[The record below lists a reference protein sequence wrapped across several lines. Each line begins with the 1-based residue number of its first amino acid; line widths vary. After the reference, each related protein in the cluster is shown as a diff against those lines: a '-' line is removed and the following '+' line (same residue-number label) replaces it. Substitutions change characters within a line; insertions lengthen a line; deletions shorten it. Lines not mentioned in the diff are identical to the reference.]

1 MNKDSNSS
9 NILDNLLSRM
19 EQYANNLETLVE
31 ERTHSY
37 LEEKKKYL
45 NLKIVIMMLISFFVV
60 TTKINID
67 AKKILNYW
75 DFFSSEMKRV
85 NPKSEDKF
93 NLIIM
98 FFSSCI
104 FLSHQYFIRCE
115 DLLHELLPSSVARFF
130 FIKSRLCHQIIL
142 SSWTFLIKGN
152 LQQNLLP
159 LWSLLV
165 PHERKF
171 ECRTK

>member
-45 NLKIVIMMLISFFVV
+45 NLKIVIMMLISFFFVV

-75 DFFSSEMKRV
+75 DFFSSDMKRV
-85 NPKSEDKF
+85 NPKSEDKCVRFKF
-93 NLIIM
+93 N
-98 FFSSCI
+98 
-104 FLSHQYFIRCE
+104 
-115 DLLHELLPSSVARFF
+115 
-130 FIKSRLCHQIIL
+130 
-142 SSWTFLIKGN
+142 
-152 LQQNLLP
+152 
-159 LWSLLV
+159 
-165 PHERKF
+165 
-171 ECRTK
+171 